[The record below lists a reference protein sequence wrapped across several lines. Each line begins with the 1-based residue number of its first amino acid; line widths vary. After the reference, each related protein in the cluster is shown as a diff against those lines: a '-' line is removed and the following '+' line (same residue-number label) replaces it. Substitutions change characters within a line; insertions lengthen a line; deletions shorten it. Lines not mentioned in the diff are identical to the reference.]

1 MNRSQPVRARGG
13 FTLIELM
20 VVLAIIAILA
30 TIGLYV
36 GRRVSEGGKS
46 RVTAN
51 TLQLLDQM
59 LTSYKA
65 SKGQLPRPYFDAYN
79 SSGQP
84 ARFPII
90 DARTLNADSRSATN
104 AQFANVAEP
113 SLSLLLAAMV
123 QEDPGVSETL
133 KRIDPSLM
141 VSVDSINTGFINSGG
156 VADEGAPRDA
166 NRKLIKGV
174 IIKDGWGNA
183 IRFVHPEYH
192 GGYGNSFI
200 RQNGST
206 SAYTQKTRGNLE
218 FVNGFVQVS
227 SGSGT
232 FAFRRSAFP
241 FDPDLR
247 TAGQIGDADEGLC
260 TNGAPYFY
268 SCGSDGDPG
277 TRADN
282 IYSLNKPTFAVDTR
296 AGNNFN

>member
-1 MNRSQPVRARGG
+1 MNRSQPVRARHG

-20 VVLAIIAILA
+20 VVLSIIAILA

-79 SSGQP
+79 STGLP

-90 DARTLNADSRSATN
+90 DARTINPDSRSATN
-104 AQFANVAEP
+104 AQYANVAEP

-141 VSVDSINTGFINSGG
+141 VSVDSINTGFMNSGG

-166 NRKLIKGV
+166 NRVLIKGV
-174 IIKDGWGNA
+174 VIKDGWGNA
-183 IRFVHPEYH
+183 IRFVHPEFH
-192 GGYGNSFI
+192 GGYGNSYI
-200 RQNGST
+200 RINNASSG
-206 SAYTQKTRGNLE
+206 YTQKTRGNLSVTATNLPGPIE
-218 FVNGFVQVS
+218 
-227 SGSGT
+227 
-232 FAFRRSAFP
+232 FRRAAFP
-241 FDPDLR
+241 FDPDMR
-247 TAGQIGDADEGLC
+247 AAGQIGDADEGLC